1 MKFLKPPVVEVWIS
15 IDFDPNENKR
25 EPLDLRLVQEY
36 MKLYREELPTREA
49 LHEQTITVEEVAANE
64 LPRVTQKDVRV
75 QSVRLWNPNRSLM
88 VQLGD
93 DQFAFHVLKTPEDT
107 PGYSKVREA
116 AQPKLDEY
124 VRVFQPT
131 QIRHAT
137 LHYLDII
144 DIPRPAS
151 GKVNLSD
158 YFPQAVD
165 LPEVPFGPIT
175 ALNHQFQVM
184 CPVDEG
190 PLFFRLQNLPS
201 PPEQNV
207 FRFRLEWH
215 KQSVD
220 VNTLD
225 LAQVWQRM
233 DVAHDYMWD
242 CFNAALSPSTLN
254 LFEPI
259 HETEET

>member
-1 MKFLKPPVVEVWIS
+1 MKFRKPPVVEVWIS

-25 EPLDLRLVQEY
+25 QWDLGLVQQYVRLCEAEFPR
-36 MKLYREELPTREA
+36 LEA
-49 LHEQTITVEEVAANE
+49 LHEQTIQVQETSPTD
-64 LPRVTQKDVRV
+64 LPKVVHKDVRL
-75 QSVRLWNPNRSLM
+75 QSVRLWNGPRSRML
-88 VQLGD
+88 QLGD
-93 DQFAFHVLKTPEDT
+93 DQFSFHVLKSADDT

-116 AQPKLDEY
+116 AEPKLEEY
-124 VRVFQPT
+124 VRVFLPSR
-131 QIRHAT
+131 IRHAT

-144 DIPRPAS
+144 EIPRPIT
-151 GKVNLSD
+151 GTLNLKD

-165 LPEVPFGPIT
+165 LPEVPFGPLA

-184 CPVDEG
+184 CPIDDG

-207 FRFRLEWH
+207 FRFRMEWH
-215 KQSVD
+215 KQSAD

-225 LAQVWQRM
+225 LPQVWKRM

-242 CFNAALSPSTLN
+242 CFNAALSPATID

-259 HETEET
+259 DEMEEN

>member
-1 MKFLKPPVVEVWIS
+1 MKFRKPPVVEVWIS
-15 IDFDPNENKR
+15 VELDPAENKR
-25 EPLDLRLVQEY
+25 EPLEAQCVQDYAHRVKVEFPI
-36 MKLYREELPTREA
+36 LET
-49 LHEQTITVEEVAANE
+49 LHETMFTFEEKSASD
-64 LPRVTQKDVRV
+64 LPRVTNREVRLK
-75 QSVRLWNPNRSLM
+75 SVRLWMENRSRM
-88 VQLGD
+88 VQIDD
-93 DQFAFHVLKTPEDT
+93 DQFAFHVLKTSDET

-116 AQPKLDEY
+116 AEPKLGEY

-144 DIPRPAS
+144 DIPQPTS
-151 GKVNLSD
+151 GKLNLSD

-165 LPEVPFGPIT
+165 LPEVPFGPIA

-190 PLFFRLQNLPS
+190 PLFFRLQSLPS

-207 FRFRLEWH
+207 LRFRLEWH

-225 LAQVWQRM
+225 LTQVWQRM
-233 DVAHDYMWD
+233 DVAHDYMRD
-242 CFNAALSPSTLN
+242 CFNTALSPSTLD

-259 HETEET
+259 HETEES